1 MADEKLLA
9 TFRVEET
16 GDVFNIYGEYDIKQG
31 SVVDIIGDSKL
42 INFNYP
48 DFYDITA
55 TKVIDGKEESFKPVG
70 ETWAGHK
77 YECMDMIHAFIS
89 SIIIG
94 NNVYSKIYLDA
105 KLQKIVDSYTND
117 SEVALTVSGRK
128 IPKRILSYN
137 MYDMYQL
144 LLVTDAF
151 IYYNYEE
158 SVYMLGTDDHNV
170 VSDNYFAEV
179 GLADSIE
186 NVKSGKEMLL
196 WGELP
201 EGETIEIRT
210 VTLSDGTGMGDNLY
224 VFKTNAPIAELKKLE
239 EESCKVY
246 LEGRDS
252 SEVPIWADVLT
263 EKGYCFDYVAE
274 HQHVNPYDTSSGWL
288 EKNYPDITEHYV
300 IENQPELK

>member
-9 TFRVEET
+9 TFKVVET
-16 GDVFNIYGEYDIKQG
+16 GDIFNIYGNYDIEKG
-31 SVVDIIGDSKL
+31 KVVDIINDKGL
-42 INFNYP
+42 IDFDYP
-48 DFYDITA
+48 DFYGITA

-70 ETWAGHK
+70 ETWVGHK
-77 YECMDMIHAFIS
+77 YECKDMIQAFIS

-94 NNVYSKIYLDA
+94 NDVYSKIYLDS
-105 KLQKIVDSYTND
+105 KLQELVDSYTNN
-117 SEVALTVSGRK
+117 SEIALTVNSRK

-151 IYYNYEE
+151 IYYSYDE

-170 VSDNYFAEV
+170 VSDNFFAEV
-179 GLADSIE
+179 GLSDSIE

-201 EGETIEIRT
+201 EGETIEIRM
-210 VTLSDGTGMGDNLY
+210 VTLSDGTSMGDELC
-224 VFKTNAPIAELKKLE
+224 VFKTNAPIIELKKLE

-263 EKGYCFDYVAE
+263 EKGYCFDYVSGYA
-274 HQHVNPYDTSSGWL
+274 HISPFGTSSEWL
-288 EKNYPDITEHYV
+288 KKNYPDITEHYV